1 MRARNKARTAVL
13 GRPVIDA
20 HTHPRLPG
28 EAQIR
33 TAPHGPQDYLG
44 KVEGVDVRYI
54 AALVMASAGD
64 PSHTRRLNDKVLALG
79 RETGGRFYPV
89 CSVHPADGK
98 GALKEIDRVAK
109 AGARAL
115 KLHPNTQQFDVADVR
130 VTGVVKRAAARRL
143 PILFDAYSPFDAN
156 QPGKFVRLAMEVPE
170 ARLILAHA
178 HGPHFPDLLMYDILA
193 RYPWWRR
200 NVWID
205 LSATAS
211 QLAQGPYAEQFAWVC
226 RKVGT
231 DRLLFGSDYP
241 LDDPMTAL
249 KALESLGF
257 TDAELT
263 GILYDNAAQLLGFP
277 PAAPPRPLKRRTDR
291 R

>member
-1 MRARNKARTAVL
+1 MSPGRRASAIF

-28 EAQIR
+28 EPSMG
-33 TAPHGPQDYLG
+33 TAPHGPDDYLG
-44 KVEGVDVRYI
+44 LVEGVDIRYI
-54 AALVMASAGD
+54 AALVIAPAGAL
-64 PSHTRRLNDKVLALG
+64 SRTRELHDKVLTLG
-79 RETGGRFYPV
+79 RQPGGRFYTV

-98 GALKEIDRVAK
+98 EALREVDRVAK

-115 KLHPNTQQFDVADVR
+115 KLHPNTQQFDVGEDR
-130 VTGVVKRAAARRL
+130 VTRVVKRAASCHL
-143 PILFDAYSPFDAN
+143 PVLFDAYSPFDAD
-156 QPGKFVRLAMEVPE
+156 QPGKFVHLAMEVPE
-170 ARLILAHA
+170 ARLILAHG
-178 HGPHFPDLLMYDILA
+178 HGPRFPELLVYEILS

-200 NVWID
+200 NVWVD

-211 QLAQGPYAEQFAWVC
+211 LLAGGPFAQQFAWVC

-241 LDDPMTAL
+241 LDQPK
-249 KALESLGF
+249 KALGALVSLGF
-257 TDAELT
+257 DDGELT
-263 GILYDNAAQLLGFP
+263 GILYNNAAQLFGLPSASHRSLG
-277 PAAPPRPLKRRTDR
+277 RRRSGR